1 VRRDPHQH
9 PDQLEDDL
17 ATYALGA
24 LSEKEATELARHV
37 EDCDDCQ
44 ARLRWLQPAIDVL
57 PAAVEQHT
65 PPDRLRASIM
75 DVVER
80 EAAAAT
86 AAAAPARTAPAR
98 TERTH
103 WWESL
108 RGVMMRP
115 ATAMAV
121 LILLVAGIGVG
132 YLVRGSDTV
141 QAPSTLV
148 KAEPLDGA
156 VPVSAT
162 LERMG
167 DSATLHVHEMPPLA
181 NDEVYEVWVQRAG
194 VMEPRSTFVLNSDGT
209 AEAAVPGPFDG
220 ASAVYVTREPMG
232 GSRQPTTDPLLQAPV
247 QG

>member
-1 VRRDPHQH
+1 MRRDPHQE
-9 PDQLEDDL
+9 PERLEDDL

-24 LSEKEATELARHV
+24 LTEDEASELARHV

-57 PAAVEQHT
+57 PAAVEQRT

-80 EAAAAT
+80 EAADAT
-86 AAAAPARTAPAR
+86 AVAAPAREAKRP
-98 TERTH
+98 

-108 RGVMMRP
+108 RGMVLRP

-121 LILLVAGIGVG
+121 LILLVVGIGVG
-132 YLVRGSDTV
+132 YLVRGTDSV
-141 QAPSTLV
+141 EPTLV
-148 KAEPLDGA
+148 EAEATNGA

-162 LERMG
+162 LERVG

-181 NDEVYEVWVQRAG
+181 DDEVYEVWVQRAG
-194 VMEPRSTFVLNSDGT
+194 VMEPRSTFVLSSDGT

-220 ASAVYVTREPMG
+220 ANAVYVTREPRG

>member
-1 VRRDPHQH
+1 MSRDPHQQ
-9 PDQLEDDL
+9 PEQLEDDL

-24 LSEKEATELARHV
+24 LTADEAADLSRHI
-37 EDCDDCQ
+37 EDCDACQ

-57 PAAVEQHT
+57 PAAVAQRT

-75 DVVER
+75 DVVES
-80 EAAAAT
+80 EAKQAGAAE
-86 AAAAPARTAPAR
+86 PARQAKPR
-98 TERTH
+98 
-103 WWESL
+103 WWEPL
-108 RGVMMRP
+108 RGVMVHP

-121 LILLVAGIGVG
+121 LILLVAGVGVG
-132 YLVRGSDTV
+132 YLVRGADTI

-148 KAEPLDGA
+148 KAQATNGA

-162 LERMG
+162 LERTG

-181 NDEVYEVWVQRAG
+181 DDEVYEVWVQRAG

-209 AEAAVPGPFDG
+209 AEAAVPGPFEG
-220 ASAVYVTREPMG
+220 ADAVYVTREPRG
-232 GSRQPTTDPLLQAPV
+232 GSRQPTTEPLLQAPV

>member
-1 VRRDPHQH
+1 MSRDPHQQ
-9 PDQLEDDL
+9 PQQLEDDL

-24 LSEKEATELARHV
+24 LTDAEAADLARHV
-37 EDCDDCQ
+37 EDCDACQ
-44 ARLRWLQPAIDVL
+44 ERLRWLQPAVDVL
-57 PAAVEQHT
+57 PAAVEQRR

-80 EAAAAT
+80 EAADSAT
-86 AAAAPARTAPAR
+86 VAAPAREAKRP
-98 TERTH
+98 

-108 RGVMMRP
+108 RGVMLRP
-115 ATAMAV
+115 AMGMAV

-132 YLVRGSDTV
+132 YLVRGTDTV
-141 QAPSTLV
+141 EPTLV
-148 KAEPLDGA
+148 KAEATNGA

-162 LERMG
+162 LERVG

-181 NDEVYEVWVQRAG
+181 DDEVYEVWVQRAG

-220 ASAVYVTREPMG
+220 ANAVFVTREPRG